1 MTTRF
6 EELDALSSTELHDRA
21 VRYAERHGD
30 LKFLWRLWQE
40 LPAAQVAANQEGE
53 ADVDV
58 QHVLGLL
65 ADTFRAG
72 ESGPLADAL
81 RPFYIDYLEQHPD
94 A

>member
-21 VRYAERHGD
+21 VRHAERHGD
-30 LKFLWRLWQE
+30 VKFLWRLWQE
-40 LPAAQVAANQEGE
+40 LPAAQVAADQQGE

-72 ESGPLADAL
+72 ESGPLADAM
-81 RPFYIDYLEQHPD
+81 RPFYLDYLEQHAD

>member
-21 VRYAERHGD
+21 VRWAERHGD
-30 LKFLWRLWQE
+30 VKFLWRLWQE
-40 LPAAQVAANQEGE
+40 LPAAEVAANQEGE

-58 QHVLGLL
+58 QHVLGLIG
-65 ADTFRAG
+65 DTFRSG
-72 ESGPLADAL
+72 EGALADAL
-81 RPFYIDYLEQHPD
+81 RPFYIEYLEQHPS

>member
-1 MTTRF
+1 MTRF

-30 LKFLWRLWQE
+30 VKFLWRLCQE

-72 ESGPLADAL
+72 ESGPLAEAM
-81 RPFYIDYLEQHPD
+81 RPFYIEYLEKH
-94 A
+94 AEA